1 MLIKTKRE
9 NELKTDTP
17 NLDSILS
24 FRLKNSDLK
33 KIKERAAAENRT
45 ISNYIKT
52 QLNIKN

>member
-9 NELKTDTP
+9 NELKNDSP
-17 NLDSILS
+17 NLDAILT
-24 FRLKNSDLK
+24 FRLKNSDLQ
-33 KIKERAAAENRT
+33 KIKESAAAENRT

>member
-9 NELKTDTP
+9 NELKSDTP

-33 KIKERAAAENRT
+33 KIKECAAAENRT